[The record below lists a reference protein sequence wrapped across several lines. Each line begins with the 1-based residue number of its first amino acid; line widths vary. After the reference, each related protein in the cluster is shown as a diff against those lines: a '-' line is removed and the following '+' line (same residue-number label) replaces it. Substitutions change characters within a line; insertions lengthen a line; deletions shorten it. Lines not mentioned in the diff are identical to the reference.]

1 MRSVKHFNCELVLND
16 VLQRGNGFVDAV
28 RQRARPILAQRVD
41 QLAENPGDM
50 LVLGQISRPAR
61 VRQPDEDD
69 ALIFFAARAALLR

>member
-1 MRSVKHFNCELVLND
+1 M
-16 VLQRGNGFVDAV
+16 LQRGNGFVDAV

-41 QLAENPGDM
+41 QLAENPRDM

-69 ALIFFAARAALLR
+69 AYLLAARAADEALAFSVVSSLFIWL